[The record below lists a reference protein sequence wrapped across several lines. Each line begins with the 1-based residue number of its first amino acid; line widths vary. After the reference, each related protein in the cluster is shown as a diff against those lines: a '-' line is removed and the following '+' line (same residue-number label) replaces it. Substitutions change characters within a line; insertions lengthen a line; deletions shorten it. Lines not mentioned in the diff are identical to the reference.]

1 MVCNKFAS
9 RPRRPHYVYATFFLH
24 PTSSYYVLTTSLLR
38 PYCVLIP
45 PRPRHVSFEHV
56 QNLIKTSASIK
67 TSLRP
72 YYVPTT
78 SYKTVPRPH
87 YVLIF
92 LGRSKDVVR
101 TWPGVDVT
109 LWHAL
114 IFVSNCFNIVTQSK
128 TDIFLMKQSYLCHV
142 CCHGNCWA

>member
-9 RPRRPHYVYATFFLH
+9 RPRRPHYVCATFFLR

-56 QNLIKTSASIK
+56 QNLTKTFASIK

-109 LWHAL
+109 LEPPRRGG
-114 IFVSNCFNIVTQSK
+114 SNEYPQSMFWSK
-128 TDIFLMKQSYLCHV
+128 NKKNRHTPAYPSFTI
-142 CCHGNCWA
+142 